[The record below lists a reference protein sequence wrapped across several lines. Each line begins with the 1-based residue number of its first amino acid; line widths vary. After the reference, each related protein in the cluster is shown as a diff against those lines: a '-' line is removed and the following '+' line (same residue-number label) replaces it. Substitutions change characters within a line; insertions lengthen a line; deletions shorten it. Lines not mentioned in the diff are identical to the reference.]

1 MKINKLTDTHFHLDL
16 EDDIKNILRRARE
29 KDVAN
34 FIISGCELKG
44 IEDGLKIIK
53 DYDDIYLTIGFH
65 PDSINEWNEN
75 SLSYLEN
82 LVKNNSKII
91 GLGEIG
97 LDYYHNK
104 DNKEEQKKMFKLQL
118 DLACKFD
125 LPVVIH
131 SREAFQDTYDILK
144 EYSLKGI
151 IHCFSGSLETAQMY
165 IKLGYLLGIGGV
177 STFKNTNLN
186 TVLKEIP
193 LTSIVLETDSPYL
206 SPLRGERNEPANISL
221 ICEHLSRVK
230 NVSKKEI
237 IKETNQ
243 NILSLFK
250 TI

>member
-151 IHCFSGSLETAQMY
+151 IHCFSGSLESAQLY

-250 TI
+250 RI